1 MNIFRVLE
9 SHRHGRRHHYPF
21 HTAVTRILRRHM
33 GFATIQTHRERNSAM
48 PCDLID
54 GVAARDDRVGRRGGR
69 DTLSDSLRPRI
80 DSRFIRERRGFE
92 SLGVTPVAEVLV
104 ADGVTSAAVSPNHR
118 CDPATDE
125 VLG

>member
-1 MNIFRVLE
+1 M
-9 SHRHGRRHHYPF
+9 
-21 HTAVTRILRRHM
+21 
-33 GFATIQTHRERNSAM
+33 
-48 PCDLID
+48 DLID
-54 GVAARDDRVGRRGGR
+54 GPRHGMNEWRDGQVDETPCPTARV
-69 DTLSDSLRPRI
+69 PRI

-118 CDPATDE
+118 GDPATDE